1 MILNLNYKK
10 SYDKKLFLSYK
21 IVRNKMKKITKKR
34 LIIIYFTVLFLVSTI
49 LLTSANRYETSLS
62 NKKTDYIMNSNYL
75 QNLEKHVISGQ
86 LNKLNNIRYN
96 NFINSFGLKDYINI
110 NSEKSIYFTK
120 TNDIIEKIDTI
131 KPKLII
137 NDNVKKTHFGDQ
149 IGFKHINDKLSSKED
164 KSLYFTLKYYY
175 WCINNGIEYPMI
187 PLNLKE
193 WLPQNNFYS
202 ENGYVKLFLKNNF
215 GNCAFETS
223 KENNIGLD
231 YRDIKESIKCKVKQ
245 GKYYLE
251 HSDHFKPEK
260 LVMLPNIFDKSKEK
274 LSAFIST
281 RLINTKMDAVEL
293 LAKFLDEYDIFCMDT
308 IYKDND
314 SKKNIYYPIK
324 ELLTEINHTL
334 GEKKDYNIPV
344 IDQRINSI
352 KKLTNQVILKNVDF
366 RWNLKKQLKAL
377 LFKKGK
383 FLNSKEPVTKNTKL
397 VKKSFD
403 KIESMMNILINT
415 LPELSK
421 QKYFHEVAI
430 KSDIDHIWRGG
441 THYDWRFFQNLK
453 PLTERY
459 QILNEMYDAWSIFTK
474 QDNIVSWLAH
484 GNLLSWAWEGGQFL
498 WDKDLD
504 LQLPISHFNFLASNY
519 NNTVFTYKNKENKVK
534 LFYLDINPNYMDNY
548 HGKMGLNAID
558 GRFIDME
565 SGLYIDLTSLSFKN
579 IEDETKP
586 KSENVLKNLKNTWM
600 KPFIKNFENTDIKN
614 KTNVIG
620 DKNYHFYLNL
630 DTISPLRKVKYGYL
644 NSDAMVP
651 SNLNNILTEEYPKG
665 LINKKYT
672 DYNYDSKYHGWV
684 KKCESFS
691 EEIADRNCEGLSNEY
706 FSQIKNHW
714 LDHYNE
720 ETKRCNTT
728 VFENTAYCQWYKQIT
743 QKNSYYSE
751 IIPKTSSSFL
761 FYFKKIYKSL
771 INN

>member
-1 MILNLNYKK
+1 MNL
-10 SYDKKLFLSYK
+10 
-21 IVRNKMKKITKKR
+21 
-34 LIIIYFTVLFLVSTI
+34 
-49 LLTSANRYETSLS
+49 
-62 NKKTDYIMNSNYL
+62 NYL
-75 QNLEKHVISGQ
+75 QNIKQHVIPEQ
-86 LNKLNNIRYN
+86 LYKSNNIKYN
-96 NFINSFGLKDYINI
+96 NFINSFGLKDFINL
-110 NSEKSIYFTK
+110 NSADSIYFTK
-120 TNDIIEKIDTI
+120 TNNIIEKINTI

-137 NDNVKKTHFGDQ
+137 NENIKKTHFGDQ
-149 IGFKHINDKLSSKED
+149 IGFKHINDKFPSKND
-164 KSLYFTLKYYY
+164 KFLYFTLKYYY
-175 WCINNGIEYPMI
+175 WCINNGIEYPII
-187 PLNLKE
+187 PLNFKE

-202 ENGYVKLFLKNNF
+202 ENAYVKLLLKNNF
-215 GNCAFETS
+215 GNCAFETYIKQNS
-223 KENNIGLD
+223 INFKNDIGLD

-245 GKYYLE
+245 GKYYLD

-260 LVMLPNIFDKSKEK
+260 LVMLPNILDKSKEK
-274 LSAFIST
+274 NSAFIST

-293 LAKFLDEYDIFCMDT
+293 LAKFLNEYDIFCMDT
-308 IYKDND
+308 IHKDD
-314 SKKNIYYPIK
+314 YSKKYIYYPIK
-324 ELLTEINHTL
+324 ELLTEINHTHS
-334 GEKKDYNIPV
+334 EKKDSNIPV

-352 KKLTNQVILKNVDF
+352 KKLTNQIALKNIDF

-383 FLNSKEPVTKNTKL
+383 FLNSKKPVTKYTKL

-403 KIESMMNILINT
+403 RIESMINILLNT

-453 PLTERY
+453 PLSERY

-474 QDNIVSWLAH
+474 QDNIVSLLAH

-504 LQLPISHFNFLASNY
+504 LQLPISHFNFLANNY
-519 NNTVFTYKNKENKVK
+519 NNTVFTYKNKEDKVK

-548 HGKMGLNAID
+548 HGKTGLNAID

-586 KSENVLKNLKNTWM
+586 GNENVLKILKNTWM
-600 KPFIKNFENTDIKN
+600 KPFIKKFENSDINN
-614 KTNVIG
+614 KTSVIG

-630 DTISPLRKVKYGYL
+630 ETISPLRKVKYGYL

-651 SNLNNILTEEYPKG
+651 SSINNILTEEYPKG
-665 LINKKYT
+665 LTNKKYT
-672 DYNYDSKYHGWV
+672 DYNYDSRYHGWV

-691 EEIADRNCEGLSNEY
+691 EEISNRNCEGLSDEY
-706 FSQIKNHW
+706 FNEIKNHW

-728 VFENTAYCQWYKQIT
+728 VFENSNYCQWFKEIT
-743 QKNSYYSE
+743 QKSSYYSD

-761 FYFKKIYKSL
+761 FFFKKIYKL
-771 INN
+771 FIK

>member
-1 MILNLNYKK
+1 
-10 SYDKKLFLSYK
+10 
-21 IVRNKMKKITKKR
+21 
-34 LIIIYFTVLFLVSTI
+34 
-49 LLTSANRYETSLS
+49 
-62 NKKTDYIMNSNYL
+62 MNSNYL
-75 QNLEKHVISGQ
+75 QNLENHVISEQ
-86 LNKLNNIRYN
+86 LYKLNNIKYN
-96 NFINSFGLKDYINI
+96 NFINKFGLKDFINI
-110 NSEKSIYFTK
+110 NSENNIYITK
-120 TNDIIEKIDTI
+120 TNDIIKKMDTI

-137 NDNVKKTHFGDQ
+137 NDNVKKTHFGHQ

-175 WCINNGIEYPMI
+175 WCTNNGIEYPII

-223 KENNIGLD
+223 KKNDGLDFKNDIGLD
-231 YRDIKESIKCKVKQ
+231 FRDIKESIKCKAKQ
-245 GKYYLE
+245 GKYYLD
-251 HSDHFKPEK
+251 HYDHFKPEK

-274 LSAFIST
+274 ISAFIST
-281 RLINTKMDAVEL
+281 RVINTKMDAVEL

-314 SKKNIYYPIK
+314 SKENIYYPIK

-334 GEKKDYNIPV
+334 SGKNDYNIPV

-383 FLNSKEPVTKNTKL
+383 FLNSKEPVTKYTKL

-453 PLTERY
+453 PLSERY

-504 LQLPISHFNFLASNY
+504 LQLPISHFTFLASNY
-519 NNTVFTYKNKENKVK
+519 NNTVFTYKNEENKVK

-548 HGKMGLNAID
+548 HGKMGLNVID

-586 KSENVLKNLKNTWM
+586 ESENVLKNLKNTWI

-651 SNLNNILTEEYPKG
+651 STINNILTEEYPKG

-672 DYNYDSKYHGWV
+672 DYNYNLKYHGWV

-691 EEIADRNCEGLSNEY
+691 EEIADRNCEGLPNEY
-706 FSQIKNHW
+706 FSEIKKHW
-714 LDHYNE
+714 LDHYHE

-728 VFENTAYCQWYKQIT
+728 VFENTAYCKWFKQIS
-743 QKNSYYSE
+743 QKSSYYSE

-761 FYFKKIYKSL
+761 FFFKKIYKSL